1 MTRKLKFILTSLFV
15 TGWIFLF
22 NNAAWAEE
30 PAVQTTE
37 NTLVVAP
44 PQSITDMATATVSES
59 TVQIQAAQ
67 TNLDNT
73 KEVGQ
78 STLSPVTN
86 EVIQVIH
93 EAQVAIDQA
102 TSTVNQVETQIQNVN
117 DAQSTV
123 NSATQTVEVK
133 TIEIGRAHV

>member
-1 MTRKLKFILTSLFV
+1 MSL
-15 TGWIFLF
+15 I
-22 NNAAWAEE
+22 
-30 PAVQTTE
+30 
-37 NTLVVAP
+37 
-44 PQSITDMATATVSES
+44 SSEA

-117 DAQSTV
+117 DAQSSV
-123 NSATQTVEVK
+123 SSATQVVETK
-133 TIEIGRAHV
+133 TIEVVKIGRAHV